1 MSYTQEQLTALKS
14 AVAKG
19 IRTVTTDG
27 HSVTY
32 ASTAEM
38 LQVISV
44 MERQLT
50 TAKPSYSNPTYSKG
64 V

>member
-1 MSYTQEQLTALKS
+1 MSYTQDQVNALKA

-19 IRTVTTDG
+19 VRTVTTDG

-38 LQVISV
+38 LQLISV
-44 MERQLT
+44 MERQLS
-50 TAKPSYSNPTYSKG
+50 TARPSYSNPTYSKG